1 MRILF
6 YVPGES
12 DGGWRA
18 ALAAALPQAEVR
30 VWQPGDDA
38 PADYA
43 CGWMPPAAM
52 FEGRSGLKGLFSL
65 GAGVD
70 AMLDL
75 FAVLPPD
82 LPVIR
87 IEDASMATLMA
98 EYALHAV
105 VRRFRRFDEFDASR
119 AAGRWAPLSTR
130 DRRDFAVGVMGIGV
144 LGSRIADAFLH
155 FGFPV
160 RGWSRSA
167 RNLPGVECHAGPDGL
182 PAFLDGLSALICVLP
197 LTAETCGILCRAT
210 LSQLAPGAY
219 LVNVARGAHLVEQDL
234 LALLDEGHLSGAA
247 LDVFAQEP
255 LPAGHPFWQE
265 PRITITPH
273 CAAHTPREAA
283 ASQIAG
289 KIMAMEQGLPVSGL
303 VDRTKGY

>member
-43 CGWMPPAAM
+43 VVWHPPAAM
-52 FEGRSGLKGLFSL
+52 FAGRTGLKGIFSL

-70 AMLDL
+70 GMLDL
-75 FAVLPPD
+75 LDVLPPD
-82 LPVIR
+82 LPLVR
-87 IEDASMATLMA
+87 TEDAGMGTLMA

-105 VRRFRRFDEFDASR
+105 TRHFRRFDELEVSR
-119 AAGRWAPLSTR
+119 SAARWAPLR
-130 DRRDFAVGVMGIGV
+130 ARERKDFAVGVMGLGV
-144 LGSRIADAFLH
+144 LGSRITEAFLH
-155 FGFPV
+155 FGFSV

-167 RNLPGVECHAGPDGL
+167 KALPGVDCHAGPDGL
-182 PAFLDGLSALICVLP
+182 PAFLDGLSALVCVLP
-197 LTAETCGILCRAT
+197 LTSDTRGILCRAT
-210 LSQLAPGAY
+210 LSQLAQGAY
-219 LVNVARGAHLVEQDL
+219 LVNVARGGHLVETDL
-234 LALLDEGHLSGAA
+234 LALLAEGQLSGAT
-247 LDVFAQEP
+247 LDVFSEEP
-255 LPAGHPFWQE
+255 LPASHPFWGE

-273 CAAHTPREAA
+273 CAAHTPRDAA
-283 ASQIAG
+283 VSQIAG
-289 KIMAMEQGLPVSGL
+289 KIMALEQGMPVSGV
-303 VDRTKGY
+303 VDRQNGY